1 MSAYVPQGVLRGQEP
16 MSRHVSWRAGGLARA
31 CYIPKDSDD
40 LADFVATRAA
50 SEHLHVV
57 GLGSNLLVRDGG
69 LDAIVVLTHGALR
82 RLEVLTQ
89 RGQTPNQEWGLTPN
103 HEDGLTLEV
112 EAGVPAP
119 KVARQAARLG
129 AAGAEFLAG
138 IPGTMGGALAM
149 NAGCYGSETW
159 DFVTSVVTLDRTGQ
173 LHLRT
178 PADYEI
184 GYRHVVITGSD
195 PARGLTPTTPTTPTM
210 APPTPLEPSAEWF
223 ISARLTFPRG
233 DSAAA
238 LQRIREL
245 LARRVATQ
253 PLGEPN
259 AGSVFRNPEGAY
271 AAQLI
276 EGCGLKGERE
286 GGAEVSRKH
295 ANFIVNRG
303 GATALDIE
311 TLIYRVQSRVLQ
323 DKGVALMTE
332 VRIVGSNA

>member
-1 MSAYVPQGVLRGQEP
+1 
-16 MSRHVSWRAGGLARA
+16 
-31 CYIPKDSDD
+31 
-40 LADFVATRAA
+40 
-50 SEHLHVV
+50 
-57 GLGSNLLVRDGG
+57 
-69 LDAIVVLTHGALR
+69 
-82 RLEVLTQ
+82 
-89 RGQTPNQEWGLTPN
+89 
-103 HEDGLTLEV
+103 
-112 EAGVPAP
+112 
-119 KVARQAARLG
+119 
-129 AAGAEFLAG
+129 
-138 IPGTMGGALAM
+138 
-149 NAGCYGSETW
+149 
-159 DFVTSVVTLDRTGQ
+159 

-184 GYRHVVITGSD
+184 GYRHVVIKGSD
-195 PARGLTPTTPTTPTM
+195 PARGLTPTT
-210 APPTPLEPSAEWF
+210 APSIPLEPSPEWF
-223 ISARLTFPRG
+223 ISARLSFPRG

-332 VRIVGSNA
+332 VQIVGSNA